1 MQPPFQKTPTPLT
14 AVWAD
19 YSRGRITMQHLF
31 HLKTD
36 HSLLL
41 TTAEMD
47 LPLSTL
53 SVFLCLYT
61 YMQAALKIMPPML
74 RCW

>member
-1 MQPPFQKTPTPLT
+1 
-14 AVWAD
+14 
-19 YSRGRITMQHLF
+19 MQHLF